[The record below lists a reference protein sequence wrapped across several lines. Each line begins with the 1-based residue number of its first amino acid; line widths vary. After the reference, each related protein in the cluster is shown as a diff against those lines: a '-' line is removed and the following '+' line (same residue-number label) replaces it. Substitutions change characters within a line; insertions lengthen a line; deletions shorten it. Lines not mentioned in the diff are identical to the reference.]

1 MRTTLVVLGLLILTS
16 LSLPATAQ
24 PSWQNQI
31 AVTGG
36 PQLATG
42 PFGDTWKTG
51 SGLAVTYYSRPS
63 SHFFFGLRGGY
74 HRFQAQTGPAELNVI
89 PLQFASKFNFT
100 LTGLQ
105 PYVGFDGG
113 FYLLRPNGGDDSS
126 EFGIAPKFGFR
137 LPIAS
142 GVDIDLNATYE
153 VILDDPDERSYV
165 GLNAG
170 VAYIFGR

>member
-1 MRTTLVVLGLLILTS
+1 VTERACLPVDERHGDDVLE
-16 LSLPATAQ
+16 A
-24 PSWQNQI
+24 
-31 AVTGG
+31 GG
-36 PQLATG
+36 ADADAAG
-42 PFGDTWKTG
+42 E
-51 SGLAVTYYSRPS
+51 
-63 SHFFFGLRGGY
+63 RGI
-74 HRFQAQTGPAELNVI
+74 I

-113 FYLLRPNGGDDSS
+113 FYLLRPNGGNDSS

-137 LPIAS
+137 LPLAW

-170 VAYIFGR
+170 VAYIFGQ